1 MANYTRRSGHPEG
14 FTHKSEDDRKSSALS
29 EVKQSVEETKEETAY
44 SPDELKHILQ
54 NIKSDDIIS
63 VPTDETQGILEKFRS
78 YEQLKVELGDM
89 NMSVKSDIEILRE
102 LFVKFKQTSAN
113 TTLLHED
120 KESQI
125 VYILED
131 FEYLV
136 HQIDNANEFVSLDG
150 FNVVIYHN
158 LNSTNV
164 RVKCESLSVL
174 AACVQNNGKAQIHAL
189 ESGAVDKV
197 IKILALDANIDVKLR
212 AVYALSSLL
221 RRFPLAQKYFIKNG
235 GLNVFTSVFS
245 KSENIK
251 LQVKI
256 VTLIYDLL
264 MEHQDAVHGHAD
276 NVERLR
282 QYREVDLKAKLIE
295 LGWCKTFNGLL
306 VTSVLVEAN
315 DHDTVE
321 RCLHVMTLV
330 SDGCLATFNNDRLR
344 TVLGELYQNY
354 TQLSIAEGTTDSYYN
369 SLKELTHSLLK
380 HINSYRKTEL

>member
-1 MANYTRRSGHPEG
+1 M
-14 FTHKSEDDRKSSALS
+14 S
-29 EVKQSVEETKEETAY
+29 EVKQPIEETKEESSY

-78 YEQLKVELGDM
+78 YEQLKVELGDL

-102 LFVKFKQTSAN
+102 LFVKFKQTSVN

-120 KESQI
+120 KDNQI
-125 VYILED
+125 LYILED

-136 HQIDNANEFVSLDG
+136 HQIDNANEFVSLNG
-150 FNVVIYHN
+150 FNDVIYHN
-158 LNSTNV
+158 LNSTNA
-164 RVKCESLSVL
+164 RIKCESLSVL
-174 AACVQNNGKAQIHAL
+174 GSCVQNNAKAQIHAL

-197 IKILALDANIDVKLR
+197 IKILALDGNIDVKLR
-212 AVYALSSLL
+212 SVYALSSLL

-245 KSENIK
+245 KSDNIK

-264 MEHQDAVHGHAD
+264 MEHQDAEHGPD
-276 NVERLR
+276 VEKRR

-330 SDGCLATFNNDRLR
+330 SDGCLATFNNEQLR

-380 HINSYRKTEL
+380 HIDSYRKTEL